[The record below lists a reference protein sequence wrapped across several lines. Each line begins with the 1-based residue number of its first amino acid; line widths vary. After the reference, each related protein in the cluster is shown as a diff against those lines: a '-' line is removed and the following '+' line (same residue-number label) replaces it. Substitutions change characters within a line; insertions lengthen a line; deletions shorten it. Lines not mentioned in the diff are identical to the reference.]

1 MEAHRCHLYSSCIH
15 YTSNQG
21 EDTANYRRSLKNC
34 LGKSFL
40 QRVNSYCIVSP
51 TVQIGSAATG
61 SNHTKLS
68 FKSSNTNLEA
78 IYSNLIFQSSHLI
91 LTFSLS
97 LHSSVLSK
105 VNFAS
110 ILSSRLQ
117 VRKYNPQCSLNPT
130 SFHQQPSRSNTCVL
144 TDVKNFCWICS
155 LFLCV

>member
-1 MEAHRCHLYSSCIH
+1 MFASIIIIIIQHAIHTAIGINWSKLNYLCPSFPVCPEIFFEITYRNIDPHRCHLYSSCID
-15 YTSNQG
+15 YTSNHS
-21 EDTANYRRSLKNC
+21 EDTANYQRSLKNC

-91 LTFSLS
+91 LTFSLC
-97 LHSSVLSK
+97 LHSSVL
-105 VNFAS
+105 
-110 ILSSRLQ
+110 R
-117 VRKYNPQCSLNPT
+117 
-130 SFHQQPSRSNTCVL
+130 
-144 TDVKNFCWICS
+144 
-155 LFLCV
+155 